1 MLCCVFLI
9 TAGKREAATF
19 SQPAPVA
26 TKKQKTEDSA
36 AMTSS
41 AIASLVAYGEED
53 SSDEEGSTSPEHKH
67 VTPHKR
73 EEDKSRQG
81 ARLPFWAVRR

>member
-1 MLCCVFLI
+1 
-9 TAGKREAATF
+9 
-19 SQPAPVA
+19 
-26 TKKQKTEDSA
+26 
-36 AMTSS
+36 MTSS

-53 SSDEEGSTSPEHKH
+53 SSDEEGSTSPEHKQ

-81 ARLPFWAVRR
+81 ARLPFWAVRRKSLMFT